1 MFHRLLAVLLT
12 LLVGQAAYAFE
23 TRAKAAWVL
32 DVGTGVVLL
41 SKNADEPLPPA
52 SMSKLMTLN
61 MLFEA
66 LHDGRVQMD
75 TTFSVSA
82 KAHAI
87 TAEGGST
94 MFLTPQDNPTVE
106 DLIQGIIVNSGNDA
120 AIVVA
125 EGLAGTEEAFAQKA
139 TARAQALGMTGTTI
153 VNASGWPDPDHRMS
167 AHDLGILTKRLIED
181 FPEYYH
187 YFAQTEFNYKDR
199 ATDNRFNRNPLLKM
213 NIGADGLKTGHTVEA
228 GFGLVGSAVQGDRRI
243 IFVITGLTSDI
254 ERAEEAERIANWAFR
269 QFVMKTVAPKGTR
282 IAEAEVWMGNAPTVG
297 LMVAEDFRLLVPAEA
312 MGEMPAQ
319 VVYTGPLAA
328 GFEAGTPLAELVI
341 TLPEMGE
348 RRVPLVAESAVG
360 KAGFVRRMMT
370 AAGVLYQDVMGGAPV
385 AAGS

>member
-12 LLVGQAAYAFE
+12 LLVGQAADAFE

-167 AHDLGILTKRLIED
+167 VHDLGILTKRLIED

-199 ATDNRFNRNPLLKM
+199 AVDNRFNRNPLLKM

-312 MGEMPAQ
+312 MGQMPAQ